1 MYSKELVYVTTIA
14 ESGSLSAAAKKLSM
28 TQPALSIFLSNL
40 EVELEAPLFTR
51 NGRRMVP
58 TKAGELYLSTAKKI
72 LDLEEYFHIQL
83 DSLLHSE
90 NYTLRIGLPWIQ
102 APFLIPPIMDHFSKM
117 YPGVS
122 LRFSKS
128 VLEDLTKKLEND
140 QLDIVFMSKVS
151 PHLNKDIFQY
161 LTVTKDYLL
170 LVVPKNTNWRFPVYK
185 CEISPY
191 QYVEL
196 SDFQDIPFITQLP
209 SETIYYLEQKAFRRW
224 NLTPSNLLSEG
235 GLETAH
241 QMTQHHM
248 GCSFTM
254 RRYLSHDISPDL
266 NYYLIGDPPISAP
279 ISLVFRQCDF
289 IPPYIHELARF
300 LKTIIQ

>member
-90 NYTLRIGLPWIQ
+90 NCTLRIGLPWIQ
-102 APFLIPPIMDHFSKM
+102 APFLIPPIMDHFSKT

-128 VLEDLTKKLEND
+128 VLEDLTKSWK
-140 QLDIVFMSKVS
+140 M
-151 PHLNKDIFQY
+151 
-161 LTVTKDYLL
+161 
-170 LVVPKNTNWRFPVYK
+170 
-185 CEISPY
+185 ISW
-191 QYVEL
+191 
-196 SDFQDIPFITQLP
+196 I
-209 SETIYYLEQKAFRRW
+209 
-224 NLTPSNLLSEG
+224 
-235 GLETAH
+235 
-241 QMTQHHM
+241 
-248 GCSFTM
+248 SF
-254 RRYLSHDISPDL
+254 L
-266 NYYLIGDPPISAP
+266 
-279 ISLVFRQCDF
+279 
-289 IPPYIHELARF
+289 
-300 LKTIIQ
+300 

>member
-72 LDLEEYFHIQL
+72 LDLEEHFHIQL

-90 NYTLRIGLPWIQ
+90 NCTLRIGLPWIQ
-102 APFLIPPIMDHFSKM
+102 APFLIPPIM

-122 LRFSKS
+122 LRFSNS

-151 PHLNKDIFQY
+151 PHLNKDIFQS

-170 LVVPKNTNWRFPVYK
+170 LVVP
-185 CEISPY
+185 
-191 QYVEL
+191 
-196 SDFQDIPFITQLP
+196 
-209 SETIYYLEQKAFRRW
+209 
-224 NLTPSNLLSEG
+224 
-235 GLETAH
+235 
-241 QMTQHHM
+241 
-248 GCSFTM
+248 
-254 RRYLSHDISPDL
+254 
-266 NYYLIGDPPISAP
+266 
-279 ISLVFRQCDF
+279 
-289 IPPYIHELARF
+289 
-300 LKTIIQ
+300 